1 VPGGRRHAT
10 AVGAGPLV
18 CPTCGTPTVPGA
30 RFCHVCGTPL
40 AQSAG
45 EPAERRMVTVL
56 FGDLSDFTSWAED
69 LDPERVGLVTDRV
82 LAACS
87 TAVSDV
93 GGHVDKLT
101 GDGIMAVFGAP
112 TAHEDD
118 PVRAVRAAAAM
129 QLVATRLVAAESG
142 GGRRLGLRVGINTGE
157 VLAGVQGG
165 QTYTVVGDAVN
176 TAARLSDA
184 AGAGSVIAGRET
196 ALATVASA
204 SWRALQPLRLKGK
217 RELVP
222 AYELVGLRSAPG
234 PRFQSGEEAPLVGRD
249 AERGVLIGRLLDA
262 LAGERPLTTL
272 VTGDAGIG
280 KTRLAAELARFA
292 GELAGARVLWGHCA
306 PYGVGRDLSP
316 IAELVRTALGVGP
329 RVEEDPAEAVQQV
342 LRAIGRLEH
351 PAAGSGRL
359 SAGVADRLRGLLGLT
374 DEPASVLGA
383 LPDRGGRLAAELE
396 AVAELLSSLAASGP
410 LLLVIDDLQWATDS
424 TLTAIAVVAAALRGP
439 VLLLGLGRG
448 ELLSRGRWTRRLPG
462 VEALPL
468 VPLEEVAAER
478 LLRAYLGGAE
488 VEPQARRRLLDRAQG
503 NPFFLGEL
511 LHLLVDRGVLVP
523 GEEGSWDLVGE
534 LPDDVLPAGVQA
546 VVAARIDG
554 LEAGPKAVLR
564 DAAVL
569 GARVPE
575 AGLVALAG
583 GSVAAAGRVARA
595 VEALSGRQM
604 LQPAPGESGRR
615 PRTWVFVHA
624 LVRDVAYASVPKADR
639 AHRHAAAARWA
650 GTALPPG
657 PETDQVVAIHAAQAA
672 RLAAEMAL
680 PAGDPAWS
688 VRALGFAA
696 SLRLG
701 QAALAR
707 DDPRAAERLLARA
720 VQLGRSVATTA
731 EVLTVEVALAASHA
745 ALWQLE
751 AAEQTLAAALRQPG
765 GAARAAAL
773 VVLGDVRRKQ
783 GREDAATEAWVGA
796 LAVASEAGLE
806 PVAGEALRN
815 LGLQLYYRGRLRA
828 AEQRFAEALELSRRV
843 GDARGAGWAL
853 QHLAWSATTRGAW
866 GAAEAALHEAASV
879 FRDLDDGGLAWVS
892 GTEAFVR
899 ALQGRFAETRRLLA
913 TLLPAAEERGDRWAV
928 AACLTVDALATAE
941 LGSTDV
947 AVRAATRAADLFVS
961 LHDSWGR
968 SLALVAHGI
977 AMREAGR
984 PGEAATLLERAVAV
998 GGEGANTAAVALA
1011 LVVLAHTLLDDGDL
1025 DRAARFAEQAL
1036 GSLASIDLEPGATVG
1051 VRVLEARLRRGA
1063 GDLDGALAILER
1075 AADVARGGGLLFP
1088 ERLVLALQ
1096 ADVLLDLGRVADGLA
1111 LAVRADDT
1119 PAEDVRSRAAATA
1132 VLLRARSL
1140 VG

>member
-1 VPGGRRHAT
+1 
-10 AVGAGPLV
+10 
-18 CPTCGTPTVPGA
+18 
-30 RFCHVCGTPL
+30 
-40 AQSAG
+40 
-45 EPAERRMVTVL
+45 
-56 FGDLSDFTSWAED
+56 
-69 LDPERVGLVTDRV
+69 
-82 LAACS
+82 
-87 TAVSDV
+87 
-93 GGHVDKLT
+93 
-101 GDGIMAVFGAP
+101 
-112 TAHEDD
+112 
-118 PVRAVRAAAAM
+118 
-129 QLVATRLVAAESG
+129 
-142 GGRRLGLRVGINTGE
+142 
-157 VLAGVQGG
+157 
-165 QTYTVVGDAVN
+165 
-176 TAARLSDA
+176 
-184 AGAGSVIAGRET
+184 
-196 ALATVASA
+196 
-204 SWRALQPLRLKGK
+204 
-217 RELVP
+217 
-222 AYELVGLRSAPG
+222 
-234 PRFQSGEEAPLVGRD
+234 
-249 AERGVLIGRLLDA
+249 
-262 LAGERPLTTL
+262 
-272 VTGDAGIG
+272 
-280 KTRLAAELARFA
+280 
-292 GELAGARVLWGHCA
+292 
-306 PYGVGRDLSP
+306 
-316 IAELVRTALGVGP
+316 
-329 RVEEDPAEAVQQV
+329 
-342 LRAIGRLEH
+342 
-351 PAAGSGRL
+351 
-359 SAGVADRLRGLLGLT
+359 
-374 DEPASVLGA
+374 
-383 LPDRGGRLAAELE
+383 
-396 AVAELLSSLAASGP
+396 
-410 LLLVIDDLQWATDS
+410 
-424 TLTAIAVVAAALRGP
+424 
-439 VLLLGLGRG
+439 
-448 ELLSRGRWTRRLPG
+448 
-462 VEALPL
+462 
-468 VPLEEVAAER
+468 
-478 LLRAYLGGAE
+478 
-488 VEPQARRRLLDRAQG
+488 
-503 NPFFLGEL
+503 
-511 LHLLVDRGVLVP
+511 
-523 GEEGSWDLVGE
+523 
-534 LPDDVLPAGVQA
+534 
-546 VVAARIDG
+546 
-554 LEAGPKAVLR
+554 
-564 DAAVL
+564 
-569 GARVPE
+569 
-575 AGLVALAG
+575 
-583 GSVAAAGRVARA
+583 
-595 VEALSGRQM
+595 
-604 LQPAPGESGRR
+604 
-615 PRTWVFVHA
+615 

-998 GGEGANTAAVALA
+998 GGEGANTAAVAL
-1011 LVVLAHTLLDDGDL
+1011 V
-1025 DRAARFAEQAL
+1025 AEQAL